1 MMMPLQPFYPPKA
14 SALGASL
21 LTLPTS
27 PTALDS
33 YPVMKFS
40 AAEPLLVE
48 SGYRTTIMQTNHLFQ
63 PCNY

>member
-1 MMMPLQPFYPPKA
+1 
-14 SALGASL
+14 
-21 LTLPTS
+21 LPTS
-27 PTALDS
+27 PAALDS